1 MAMLVV
7 NKIQHFFSL
16 EPGSGVG
23 KKGETKSLGRGKGG
37 PPNLASL
44 ALSSLQ
50 PLIFFLLFYL
60 VFKANEKGEEH
71 SVSMHKV
78 MLKQYVD
85 FLGYLQVC
93 NLSTAI
99 RSQL

>member
-1 MAMLVV
+1 MLVV

-23 KKGETKSLGRGKGG
+23 KKGETKSLGRGKGS
-37 PPNLASL
+37 PSNLASL

-50 PLIFFLLFYL
+50 PLIFLFLSFYL
-60 VFKANEKGEEH
+60 IFKTNEKGEEH

-78 MLKQYVD
+78 MPKQYVD
-85 FLGYLQVC
+85 FLG
-93 NLSTAI
+93 
-99 RSQL
+99 

>member
-23 KKGETKSLGRGKGG
+23 KNGETKSLGRGKGS
-37 PPNLASL
+37 PSNLASL

-50 PLIFFLLFYL
+50 PLIFFLLLFYL
-60 VFKANEKGEEH
+60 IFKANEKGEEH

-78 MLKQYVD
+78 MPKQYVD
-85 FLGYLQVC
+85 FLG
-93 NLSTAI
+93 
-99 RSQL
+99 